1 MVVWERGVLTPQ
13 GSSRVLEGQWS
24 WALPPTQIPCILPG
38 LQAAVG
44 APSRRRLLDRLVR
57 ATAAMTSSSRDF
69 PGGALGGR
77 GQEQVGLASTAGPAL
92 SLAHIRRG
100 HLCVHQLPPSPQAL
114 GLRPSYTPS
123 SGYRPPNLQEP
134 PGTGPGAGVSRKPE
148 FSAIWVLSHGGSFR
162 PWSWIGF

>member
-123 SGYRPPNLQEP
+123 SGYRPPNLQET